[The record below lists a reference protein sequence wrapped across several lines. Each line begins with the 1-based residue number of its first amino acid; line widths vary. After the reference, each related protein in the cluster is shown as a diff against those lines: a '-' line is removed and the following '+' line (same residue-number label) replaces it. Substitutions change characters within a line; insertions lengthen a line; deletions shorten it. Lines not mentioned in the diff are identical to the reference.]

1 MGDIL
6 STDSTERPP
15 SRTSGFTPIPDR
27 SSVACFASGMGEPKR
42 SPKKWMPRLDITGGG
57 AYDTSVIRAMIDTN
71 VLIAALRS
79 SSGASFQILLAADR
93 GDFEVALSVP
103 LLAEYDDVSARQD
116 IGITIPQGS
125 INAIIGRIA
134 QIAHKQPIYFLWRPI
149 LPDPK
154 DDMVLELGIAAGVS
168 HIVTF
173 NRKDFRQAE
182 EFGITVSS
190 PSEFLTLIP

>member
-1 MGDIL
+1 M
-6 STDSTERPP
+6 
-15 SRTSGFTPIPDR
+15 
-27 SSVACFASGMGEPKR
+27 
-42 SPKKWMPRLDITGGG
+42 
-57 AYDTSVIRAMIDTN
+57 IRAVIDTN

-103 LLAEYDDVSARQD
+103 LLAEYDDVSARSG
-116 IGITIPQGS
+116 IGITIPSTS
-125 INAIIGRIA
+125 IEAIIGRIA

-168 HIVTF
+168 HIITF
-173 NRKDFRQAE
+173 NRNDFTQAE
-182 EFGITVSS
+182 EFGITVTS
-190 PSEFLTLIP
+190 PSEFLTLIS